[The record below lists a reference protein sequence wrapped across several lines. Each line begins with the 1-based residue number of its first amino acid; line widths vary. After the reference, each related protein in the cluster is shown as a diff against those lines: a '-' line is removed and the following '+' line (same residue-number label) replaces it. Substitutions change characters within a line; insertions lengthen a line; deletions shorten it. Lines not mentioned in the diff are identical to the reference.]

1 MIVIAAAIVVVVVVV
16 AVVVTLSM
24 SGCIRSI
31 ADLVTPM
38 LFCLFAF
45 VVVAA
50 AAAAAA
56 AAVAAVVVT
65 LPYVWLFT
73 DLLWTL

>member
-1 MIVIAAAIVVVVVVV
+1 MIVIAAAIVVVVAVVV
-16 AVVVTLSM
+16 VVVTLSM

-50 AAAAAA
+50 AA
-56 AAVAAVVVT
+56 VAAVVVT

-73 DLLWTL
+73 DLLRTL